1 MHPATPEA
9 AAIAASP
16 TPFTPAPG
24 FIPSRHGARRE
35 QARKLLGALSL
46 LTRGAEP
53 TARRWRDIGEAL
65 MRGDPPMDRLVE
77 WMHAYGMERARPLF
91 ERALER
97 GIQTLPHAPPQLRE
111 FFDLV
116 ERPPQWVDLD
126 LVAEGALATDRGGM
140 DYFFVNRDLSLMGG
154 YQASAFNRT
163 LLITG
168 ALQKGPVRRVAETA
182 QWFLDCT
189 APGGMQRD
197 GAGFKS
203 TLRVRLIHG
212 LVRRHVQRLP
222 QWEMA
227 QWGLPINQ
235 IDMAATALA
244 FPMIM
249 LLGGRAFGILPTRR
263 ESRAAMH
270 HGRYVAWLM
279 GVEERWLPHTET
291 EGRKLLYELSLS
303 ITNPDETSVQL
314 GQALMNEP
322 LHRAYRRLPVLQG
335 RYQRARHLSVSSLFL
350 GRSARRGLGLPTGS
364 LPWYPLLRLPW
375 NLLRHTAARV
385 IPGGQARLQRKG
397 RQSVID
403 FLQAMTGDAH
413 QHVGHSARQLTGE
426 AASR

>member
-1 MHPATPEA
+1 MRSATQEA
-9 AAIAASP
+9 AAASP
-16 TPFTPAPG
+16 APFIPPPG
-24 FIPSRHGARRE
+24 FIPSRHGSHRE
-35 QARKLLGALSL
+35 QARKLLGALSRVS
-46 LTRGAEP
+46 RGAEP
-53 TARRWRDIGEAL
+53 SPQRWREIGEAL
-65 MRGDPPMDRLVE
+65 MQGDAPMERLVE
-77 WMHAYGMERARPLF
+77 WMFAYGMERARPLF

-97 GIQTLPHAPPQLRE
+97 GIAAVPQAPAELRE

-116 ERPPQWVDLD
+116 ERPPQWVDLS
-126 LVAEGALATDRGGM
+126 LVAEGARITDRGGM

-154 YQASAFNRT
+154 YQASAFNKT
-163 LLITG
+163 LLLTG

-189 APGGMQRD
+189 APGGMERF
-197 GAGFKS
+197 GIGFKT

-222 QWEMA
+222 QWRMA
-227 QWGLPINQ
+227 EWGLPVNQ

-270 HGRYVAWLM
+270 HGRYVSWLM
-279 GVEERWLPHTET
+279 GVDERWLPHTEAQ
-291 EGRKLLYELSLS
+291 GRKLLYELSLS

-314 GQALMNEP
+314 GQALMDEP
-322 LHRAYRRLPVLQG
+322 LYRAYHRLPGLQG

-350 GRSARRGLGLPTGS
+350 SRAARRGLGLPSGS

-375 NLLRHTAARV
+375 NLLRYTLARAL
-385 IPGGQARLQRKG
+385 PGGNGWLERRG
-397 RQSVID
+397 RQATIA
-403 FLQAMTGDAH
+403 FLHGMTGDTRQQVGRAAH
-413 QHVGHSARQLTGE
+413 QLTGE
-426 AASR
+426 TASR